1 MNRSKKL
8 ADVFIGILSVFILIQ
23 IFGCAVRQVHPLRQR
38 RKIQLQSF
46 VDKKY
51 TKKEILIEL
60 GAPLQRIDVEGMEVW
75 KYHFSRGYTHVK
87 ETRFTNAQSY
97 EKREVINLFF
107 DDSGQVIN
115 VKYVGNLPLYA
126 PTDEAL
132 TILTGT
138 IILAFL
144 AWVYWGITLLSS

>member
-1 MNRSKKL
+1 MNCSKKL
-8 ADVFIGILSVFILIQ
+8 ANGLTGILSVFILIQ
-23 IFGCAVRQVHPLRQR
+23 IFGCAIWEANPIRQR
-38 RKIQLQSF
+38 RLIKLQSF

-51 TKKEILIEL
+51 TKKEVLIEL

-115 VKYVGNLPLYA
+115 FRYVQNLPQVL
-126 PTDEAL
+126 TDEADAIAMLSL
-132 TILTGT
+132 T
-138 IILAFL
+138 LATFGL
-144 AWVYWGITLLSS
+144 IYWLIMTLYS